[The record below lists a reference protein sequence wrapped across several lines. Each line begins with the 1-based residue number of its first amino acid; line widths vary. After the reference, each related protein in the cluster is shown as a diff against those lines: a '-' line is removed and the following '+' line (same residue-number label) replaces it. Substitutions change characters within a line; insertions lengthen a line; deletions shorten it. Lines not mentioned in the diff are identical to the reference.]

1 MTDFYRLHE
10 PLPSLESPVLVGMFT
25 GWIDASGAAA
35 AAWAA
40 IDAATGARALVTFD
54 GDLFLDY
61 RARRP
66 TMELREGLN
75 TRLVW
80 PEIVLKV
87 GRTGDGRDVLLLGGA
102 EPDSNWHRFAD
113 TVGALAV
120 ELGASQV
127 VFLGAYPF
135 ACPHSRPSRLSCTT
149 PSPELLASVPFIK
162 STLDVPAG
170 MGAVLEH
177 RFDALGLPAIGLWAQ
192 VPHYLGTMAYPGAS
206 VALLDGLAA
215 LTGVRID
222 SGSMR
227 DEATAVRQRVD
238 ELVAANR
245 EHQSM
250 VSQMESLYD
259 TSLEQGAAGG
269 GGPGL
274 PATDLP
280 SADELAAEVE
290 RFLRDQGD

>member
-1 MTDFYRLHE
+1 MTDAYRLHE

-40 IDAATGARALVTFD
+40 IDAATGARPLVTFD

-162 STLDVPAG
+162 STDSTRWACPPSDCGPRYRTIWARWRTRV
-170 MGAVLEH
+170 H
-177 RFDALGLPAIGLWAQ
+177 RWRCSTDSPRSRAC
-192 VPHYLGTMAYPGAS
+192 AS
-206 VALLDGLAA
+206 TRA
-215 LTGVRID
+215 RC
-222 SGSMR
+222 
-227 DEATAVRQRVD
+227 ATRPPRCAS
-238 ELVAANR
+238 ASTNSSPPTA
-245 EHQSM
+245 S
-250 VSQMESLYD
+250 
-259 TSLEQGAAGG
+259 TS
-269 GGPGL
+269 
-274 PATDLP
+274 
-280 SADELAAEVE
+280 
-290 RFLRDQGD
+290 RW

>member
-1 MTDFYRLHE
+1 MTDAYRLHE

-40 IDAATGARALVTFD
+40 IDAAIEARPLVTFS

-80 PEIVLKV
+80 PEIVMKT
-87 GRTGDGRDVLLLGGA
+87 GRTTDGRDVVLLGGA
-102 EPDSNWHRFAD
+102 EPDSNWHRFTE
-113 TVGALAV
+113 TVGQVAVALDT
-120 ELGASQV
+120 SQV

-135 ACPHSRPSRLSCTT
+135 ACPHTRPSRLSCTT
-149 PSPELLASVPFIK
+149 PSVSMLAAVPYIK

-177 RFDALGLPAIGLWAQ
+177 HFDALGLPAIGLWAQ
-192 VPHYLGTMAYPGAS
+192 VPHYLGAMAYPAAS
-206 VALLDGLAA
+206 VALIDGLAA

-222 SGSMR
+222 AQVLRGDAAAM
-227 DEATAVRQRVD
+227 RQRID
-238 ELVAANR
+238 ELVAANH
-245 EHQSM
+245 EHQAM
-250 VSQMESLYD
+250 VTQMESLYD
-259 TSLEQGAAGG
+259 AALEHDAAGA

-274 PATDLP
+274 VSPDLP

-290 RFLRDQGD
+290 RFLRDQGS